1 MQGRLMDLSGIHE
14 AQKASGL
21 DCSKGQGADECLQ
34 EESGFHA
41 VVDHIME
48 VEIF

>member
-1 MQGRLMDLSGIHE
+1 MQGQMIDLSGLHE

-21 DCSKGQGADECLQ
+21 DCSKGQGVDEYLR